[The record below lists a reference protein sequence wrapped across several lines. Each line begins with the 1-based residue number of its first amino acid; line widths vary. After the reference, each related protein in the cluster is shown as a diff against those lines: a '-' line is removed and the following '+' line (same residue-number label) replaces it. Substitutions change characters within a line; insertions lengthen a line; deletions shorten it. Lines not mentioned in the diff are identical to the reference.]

1 MTELRE
7 PERTT
12 SGEAARPS
20 SSARPLTPTRD
31 REATLAALVDS
42 LLNKGVYLDLD
53 AVITV
58 AGIPLIGLSLR
69 AALAGM
75 ETLLEYGMFEDWDER
90 TRAWARRLA
99 PAGLDLAADEQIVAR
114 MPGAYRLDLTPPI
127 WQPGTVFLTDRRLL
141 VYRSEPAAMLWQ
153 VPLARVTHVG
163 KVSERGIGGKDVPRL
178 LVTTDDGGLAHLTAA
193 RPDRLR
199 DLLLRRLRGAPAS
212 EVPASE
218 VPASEAPANEV
229 APNEPAEQADAELW
243 VEERRA
249 SGPVWRCGEGHIDDD
264 GFRWR
269 GDGDRRPA
277 VRIAPHDVVEI
288 RREEREGEPE
298 GLLAFVVVTPD
309 GETRFAAAPGADWE
323 ERLQKMATGHAGGE
337 EARG

>member
-7 PERTT
+7 PEGTASR
-12 SGEAARPS
+12 EATRPS

-99 PAGLDLAADEQIVAR
+99 PAGLDLAADEEIVAR

-163 KVSERGIGGKDVPRL
+163 KVSERGVGGKDVPRL
-178 LVTTDDGGLAHLTAA
+178 LVTTDDGDLAHLTAA

-199 DLLLRRLRGAPAS
+199 DLLLRRPRDPSSAIAEVRAADLSPAD
-212 EVPASE
+212 
-218 VPASEAPANEV
+218 EAPTE
-229 APNEPAEQADAELW
+229 EADNELW

-249 SGPVWRCGEGHIDDD
+249 SGSAWRRGEGRIDDD
-264 GFRWR
+264 GFRWK

-277 VRIAPHDVVEI
+277 VRIAPSDVLEI
-288 RREEREGEPE
+288 RREEREGQPE

-309 GETRFAAAPGADWE
+309 GETRFAAAPDADWQA
-323 ERLQKMATGHAGGE
+323 RLRKMATGHTAGE

>member
-7 PERTT
+7 PEGTASR
-12 SGEAARPS
+12 EATRPS
-20 SSARPLTPTRD
+20 SSARALTPTRD

-99 PAGLDLAADEQIVAR
+99 PAGLDLADDEEIVAR
-114 MPGAYRLDLTPPI
+114 MPGAYRLDLTPPV

-153 VPLARVTHVG
+153 APRARVTHVG
-163 KVSERGIGGKDVPRL
+163 KVSERGVGGKDVPRL

-199 DLLLRRLRGAPAS
+199 NLLLRGLRGASSAVADVRAS
-212 EVPASE
+212 DLSSA
-218 VPASEAPANEV
+218 EAAGTEE
-229 APNEPAEQADAELW
+229 ATEQEDAELW
-243 VEERRA
+243 VVERRA
-249 SGPVWRCGEGHIDDD
+249 SGSAWRRGEGRIDDD
-264 GFRWR
+264 GFHWK

-277 VRIAPHDVVEI
+277 VRIAPSDVLEI
-288 RREEREGEPE
+288 RRGEREGEPE

-309 GETRFAAAPGADWE
+309 GETRFAAAPAADWQA
-323 ERLQKMATGHAGGE
+323 RLQKMATGHAAGGE
-337 EARG
+337 AK